1 MVEHP
6 PVRPERSA
14 PELPSSIPAR
24 KLFAGRKEITIEHR
38 GVTYRLRITRN
49 DKLIL
54 TK

>member
-1 MVEHP
+1 MP
-6 PVRPERSA
+6 P
-14 PELPSSIPAR
+14 SIPAR
-24 KLFAGRKEITIEHR
+24 ELFAGRKEITIEHR